1 MFAPK
6 VESTIISYSNSI
18 KKEIKPMK
26 NRTFTQLLKQ
36 LEKLTFDQSKKAQEY
51 LHRKCTVES
60 MEDTIGT
67 VKSCPYCH
75 SDSFHKWGVRS
86 GLQRYR
92 CKTCHK
98 TFNLLTLTP
107 LARLQHK
114 EQWVKYA
121 QDLKDGRSIRASA
134 VDCHIHP
141 STSFRWRHRM
151 LQIPHKTKADHL
163 SGIVELDETYFL
175 ESRKGERNLD
185 REPRKRGGKASQRG
199 ISDEQTAVLIVRDR
213 SGKTTDAILEKS
225 NQDTI
230 AEVIVSAVER
240 DALLCS
246 DTKPAYK
253 AFANAYHFTLKTIN
267 LSKNEH
273 TNGIVHVQNVNAYDS
288 RLKLWIKR
296 FHGVSTKYLA
306 SYLGWMRLLDREKN
320 ITDNQLLAVF
330 GQRGMI
336 CQPLVRT

>member
-1 MFAPK
+1 
-6 VESTIISYSNSI
+6 
-18 KKEIKPMK
+18 MK
-26 NRTFTQLLKQ
+26 NKTFTQFLKQ
-36 LEKLTFDQSKKAQEY
+36 LEKLTFEQSKKAEEY
-51 LHRKCTVES
+51 LRKKCAIKS
-60 MEDTIGT
+60 IEDTIGT
-67 VKSCPYCH
+67 TESCPYCH

-92 CKTCHK
+92 CKACHK
-98 TFNLLTLTP
+98 TFNILTLTP

-121 QDLKDGRSIRASA
+121 HELKEGKSIRASA
-134 VDCHIHP
+134 EYCHIHS

-163 SGIVELDETYFL
+163 SGIVEFDETYFL
-175 ESRKGERNLD
+175 ESDKGERNLD
-185 REPRKRGGKASQRG
+185 RKLRKRGGKASQRG
-199 ISDEQTAVLIVRDR
+199 LSSEQTAVLIVRDR
-213 SGKTTDAILEKS
+213 SGKTTDSILERS

-230 AEVIVSAVER
+230 AEVIVSAVDK

-246 DTKPAYK
+246 DTKPVYK
-253 AFANAYHFTLKTIN
+253 AFANVYHFTLETIN

-288 RLKLWIKR
+288 RLKLWMKR
-296 FHGVSTKYLA
+296 FHGVSTKYLE

-320 ITDNQLLAVF
+320 ITAEGLLSVF
-330 GQRGMI
+330 GQRNMI
-336 CQPLVRT
+336 CQPFVRT